1 MYVNCTRSA
10 LWLHIKIFT
19 MLCYRISGHST
30 QSTAKRFGKM
40 SFYKRSLIF
49 SHLIAVIGILTV
61 CTKETVIE
69 VLTLMRPLLLPCSFV

>member
-10 LWLHIKIFT
+10 LWLHIKILT

-40 SFYKRSLIF
+40 SFYKLSLIF
-49 SHLIAVIGILTV
+49 SHLIADIPRLVSDWDFNCV
-61 CTKETVIE
+61 HK
-69 VLTLMRPLLLPCSFV
+69 RNND